1 MCGIIGIIHPQV
13 KDKEHNLE
21 IMLDTLYHR
30 GPDDRGIYFFKQS
43 GLGHTRLSIIDPLN
57 GNQPMVNRTAEL
69 GITFNG
75 EIYGYKDLKLN
86 LDYKFKTDTDTELI
100 LALYDIYGNN
110 FVEKLPGMFAF
121 GIWDEKENQLICA
134 RDRFG
139 EKPFYYA
146 FGINGEFI
154 FASEIKAILAS
165 GLVQPKISNQSI
177 VHFLK
182 RLYVHPHQ
190 TIYSNIYSLPPAHIL
205 IYKDNKLDV
214 KRYWNLPKLNDK
226 ISISEGI
233 EQFRYLFNNAV
244 RKQLVADVPVG
255 AFLSG
260 GLDSS
265 TIVDVASRIQP
276 DLQTYSFGFSNELNN
291 ELHFAKAVAEKN
303 NTVHFEMEEKIKGLS
318 DLIINMQTIYDEPF
332 ADSSNIPTYLIS
344 KFASNNIKVILSG
357 DGGDEMMAG
366 YGYWYQP
373 IHSLQNYLTREKNQS
388 GNVNK
393 LHSILMKLVSPQ
405 RNRDLIEGE
414 RLFSKYKNIS
424 NLFLSQRDYFNSN
437 DLIEFGFE
445 NVMLNNIESPE
456 NIEDV
461 LRLDIE
467 DYLPG
472 DLLVKIDRASMANSL
487 EIRSPFLDKDLAE
500 FCISLP
506 HRLKIKNGQ
515 GKYLMRK
522 SFSHRWPKIV
532 RSRKKMGF
540 GAPVDIWLA
549 RKDIIDL
556 KGDCLY
562 NKSNPL
568 YDFLDYDKVNQ
579 FRNKNNYQEWIL
591 LNLSLW
597 MWQKLN

>member
-21 IMLDTLYHR
+21 IMLDALHHR

-57 GNQPMVNRTAEL
+57 GNQPMVNHTAEL
-69 GITFNG
+69 GITFND

-121 GIWDEKENQLICA
+121 GIWDEKENKLICA

-177 VHFLK
+177 IHFLK

-226 ISISEGI
+226 ISLSEGI
-233 EQFRYLFNNAV
+233 EQFRYLLNNAV

-276 DLQTYSFGFSNELNN
+276 DLQTYSFGFSNELKN

-366 YGYWYQP
+366 YWYWYQP
-373 IHSLQNYLTREKNQS
+373 IQSLQNYLTREKNQS

-515 GKYLMRK
+515 EKYIMRK
-522 SFSHRWPKIV
+522 AFSHRWPKIV
-532 RSRKKMGF
+532 QSRKKMGF

-597 MWQKLN
+597 MWKKLN

>member
-1 MCGIIGIIHPQV
+1 MCGIIGIIHPQI

-21 IMLDTLYHR
+21 IMLDTLHHR

-177 VHFLK
+177 IHFLK

-244 RKQLVADVPVG
+244 QKQLVADVPVG

-366 YGYWYQP
+366 YWYWYQP

-445 NVMLNNIESPE
+445 NIMLNNIESPE

-515 GKYLMRK
+515 EKYLMRK
-522 SFSHRWPKIV
+522 SF
-532 RSRKKMGF
+532 
-540 GAPVDIWLA
+540 
-549 RKDIIDL
+549 
-556 KGDCLY
+556 
-562 NKSNPL
+562 
-568 YDFLDYDKVNQ
+568 
-579 FRNKNNYQEWIL
+579 
-591 LNLSLW
+591 
-597 MWQKLN
+597 

>member
-21 IMLDTLYHR
+21 IMLDTLHHR

-303 NTVHFEMEEKIKGLS
+303 NTVHFEMEEKIK
-318 DLIINMQTIYDEPF
+318 
-332 ADSSNIPTYLIS
+332 DS
-344 KFASNNIKVILSG
+344 G
-357 DGGDEMMAG
+357 
-366 YGYWYQP
+366 
-373 IHSLQNYLTREKNQS
+373 
-388 GNVNK
+388 
-393 LHSILMKLVSPQ
+393 
-405 RNRDLIEGE
+405 
-414 RLFSKYKNIS
+414 
-424 NLFLSQRDYFNSN
+424 
-437 DLIEFGFE
+437 
-445 NVMLNNIESPE
+445 
-456 NIEDV
+456 
-461 LRLDIE
+461 
-467 DYLPG
+467 
-472 DLLVKIDRASMANSL
+472 
-487 EIRSPFLDKDLAE
+487 
-500 FCISLP
+500 
-506 HRLKIKNGQ
+506 
-515 GKYLMRK
+515 
-522 SFSHRWPKIV
+522 
-532 RSRKKMGF
+532 
-540 GAPVDIWLA
+540 
-549 RKDIIDL
+549 
-556 KGDCLY
+556 
-562 NKSNPL
+562 
-568 YDFLDYDKVNQ
+568 
-579 FRNKNNYQEWIL
+579 IL
-591 LNLSLW
+591 L
-597 MWQKLN
+597 

>member
-1 MCGIIGIIHPQV
+1 MCGIIGIIHPQI

-21 IMLDTLYHR
+21 IMLDALHHR

-177 VHFLK
+177 IHFLK

-233 EQFRYLFNNAV
+233 EQFQYLFNNAV

-388 GNVNK
+388 GNVKK

-414 RLFSKYKNIS
+414 RLFSKYKNIL

-522 SFSHRWPKIV
+522 AFSHRWPKIV

-579 FRNKNNYQEWIL
+579 YRNKNNYQEWIL